1 MVIWRNKSTT
11 AGSLFDTT
19 LTVRHFKLYSYF
31 TAFLAIVTGGAIYI
45 LFRPVEPLFFTWV
58 DDVGAGNMLS
68 NIRRFTLPLKGYIP
82 EWALFSLPNGLWA
95 FAYALIIAAIWSG
108 SKSGLRYFWFATI
121 PVLVLGY
128 ELLQLTGI
136 LPGTFCLLDLVFG
149 LAGIIFG
156 IQIGLK
162 IFNRRI

>member
-31 TAFLAIVTGGAIYI
+31 TAFLAVVTGGAIYI
-45 LFRPVEPLFFTWV
+45 LFRPVEPLFFSWANE
-58 DDVGAGNMLS
+58 VGAGNMLS

-82 EWALFSLPNGLWA
+82 EWILFSLPNGLWA
-95 FAYALIIAAIWSG
+95 FAYVLILATIWSG
-108 SKSGLRYFWFATI
+108 SKSGLRYLWYATI

-128 ELLQLTGI
+128 ELLQLTEI
-136 LPGTFCLLDLVFG
+136 LTGTFCLLDFAFG
-149 LAGIIFG
+149 LAGIIIG
-156 IQIGLK
+156 IRIGLK
-162 IFNRRI
+162 KFRRRI